1 MKICLPVEQLN
12 GLESEISPSFRTA
25 PALLMIDSDSHEC
38 VGIDASAGSCG
49 ATPMEIDAIICA
61 GGLGRG
67 MFNGLRM
74 RGIQVFNT
82 EAVTVAEAL
91 AGLSAGRLV
100 EVTEVACCGGG
111 HHEHGERN
119 DHQHAGSCG
128 CSSTQ
133 GEEKSGCG
141 CGHH

>member
-1 MKICLPVEQLN
+1 MKICLPVEQIN
-12 GLESEISPSFRTA
+12 GLESAISPSFRAA

-38 VGIDASAGSCG
+38 VGIDASSGSCG
-49 ATPMEIDAIICA
+49 ATPLDIDAIICA

-74 RGIQVFNT
+74 RGIQVFTT

-100 EVTEVACCGGG
+100 EVTEVTCCGGEQQ
-111 HHEHGERN
+111 EHGAGES
-119 DHQHAGSCG
+119 HAHGDGCG
-128 CSSTQ
+128 CSSSQ
-133 GEEKSGCG
+133 GQEKSGCG
-141 CGHH
+141 CA